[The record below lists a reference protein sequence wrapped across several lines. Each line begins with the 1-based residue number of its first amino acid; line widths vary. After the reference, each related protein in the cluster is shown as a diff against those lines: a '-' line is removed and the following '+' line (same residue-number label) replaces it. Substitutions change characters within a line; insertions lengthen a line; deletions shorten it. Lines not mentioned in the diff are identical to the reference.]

1 MLAAVQEDFSYESMF
16 RLLRSGMTGVTME
29 ETDRLENYVLA
40 RGIRGIS
47 GWKKEW
53 RYPLKGMEE
62 EELSELNELRQR
74 ALIGLQD
81 LRSVLTKKD
90 TDAETMSRALYGYI
104 AELGI
109 QEKLKVRKEAFE
121 EEGNLSLAKEYDQIY
136 GMIMELL
143 DKLVMLLGTCVMSL
157 EEYAE
162 LLDAGLSELK
172 VGLIP
177 AGTDQVVVGDMERSR
192 LKDIRVLFFTGVN
205 EGNVPKEK
213 SRGGLLSEMDR
224 EILASQEVEL
234 APTSRQETCIQKFYM
249 YMSLT
254 IPSEELH
261 LSWSLADADGNALRP
276 SYLIAS
282 MQELFPKVEV
292 RTDRDRELLDRLSV
306 PEGNLPE
313 LTEALQAAR
322 EGEPSPEQ
330 KSLLRWYGE
339 QPAWQEK
346 LERLMD
352 AVFYRREEDPIG
364 KAAAR
369 ALYGTLLEGS
379 VTRLE
384 QFAACA
390 YAHFLQYGLRLQ
402 ERETYGLQAIDMG
415 NVFHDALKYFS
426 DTVEK
431 SEYGWFRVPE
441 DKRTEWMEQALERAL
456 ESCAEKGLTEQA
468 SDAYVVERMKRIG
481 QRTAWAFL
489 EQLKKGTFLP
499 EQTEVS
505 FRNLEQLSSV
515 SLLLSE
521 EERMRL
527 QGRIDR
533 IDVCREEGNLYVR
546 VIDYKSGAQRFDLTS
561 IYYGL
566 QLQLAVYL
574 NAAMELEQRNGVET
588 VHPAGMFYY
597 HIQDPMLDYEEE
609 EDPALR
615 ILKELAFN
623 GIVNGDPEIIKRMDK
638 EAESG
643 SSILPVRFK
652 KGGGYS
658 ASSSVAEEDQLLRL
672 SRHVK
677 RKLSRYGEEILNGNI
692 SLSPYE
698 LREEDACRF
707 CSYHSVCGFDSRLEG
722 CEKRQLEPLE
732 KEEIWKK
739 LEEEES

>member
-1 MLAAVQEDFSYESMF
+1 MD
-16 RLLRSGMTGVTME
+16 GTGVGTG
-29 ETDRLENYVLA
+29 T
-40 RGIRGIS
+40 GI
-47 GWKKEW
+47 
-53 RYPLKGMEE
+53 
-62 EELSELNELRQR
+62 LR
-74 ALIGLQD
+74 
-81 LRSVLTKKD
+81 K
-90 TDAETMSRALYGYI
+90 
-104 AELGI
+104 
-109 QEKLKVRKEAFE
+109 
-121 EEGNLSLAKEYDQIY
+121 
-136 GMIMELL
+136 
-143 DKLVMLLGTCVMSL
+143 
-157 EEYAE
+157 
-162 LLDAGLSELK
+162 
-172 VGLIP
+172 
-177 AGTDQVVVGDMERSR
+177 
-192 LKDIRVLFFTGVN
+192 
-205 EGNVPKEK
+205 
-213 SRGGLLSEMDR
+213 
-224 EILASQEVEL
+224 
-234 APTSRQETCIQKFYM
+234 
-249 YMSLT
+249 
-254 IPSEELH
+254 
-261 LSWSLADADGNALRP
+261 
-276 SYLIAS
+276 
-282 MQELFPKVEV
+282 
-292 RTDRDRELLDRLSV
+292 
-306 PEGNLPE
+306 
-313 LTEALQAAR
+313 
-322 EGEPSPEQ
+322 
-330 KSLLRWYGE
+330 
-339 QPAWQEK
+339 
-346 LERLMD
+346 
-352 AVFYRREEDPIG
+352 
-364 KAAAR
+364 
-369 ALYGTLLEGS
+369 
-379 VTRLE
+379 
-384 QFAACA
+384 
-390 YAHFLQYGLRLQ
+390 
-402 ERETYGLQAIDMG
+402 
-415 NVFHDALKYFS
+415 
-426 DTVEK
+426 
-431 SEYGWFRVPE
+431 
-441 DKRTEWMEQALERAL
+441 
-456 ESCAEKGLTEQA
+456 KGLTEQA

-533 IDVCREEGNLYVR
+533 IDVCREDGNLYVR

-643 SSILPVRFK
+643 SSLLPVRFK

>member
-1 MLAAVQEDFSYESMF
+1 M
-16 RLLRSGMTGVTME
+16 
-29 ETDRLENYVLA
+29 
-40 RGIRGIS
+40 
-47 GWKKEW
+47 
-53 RYPLKGMEE
+53 
-62 EELSELNELRQR
+62 
-74 ALIGLQD
+74 
-81 LRSVLTKKD
+81 
-90 TDAETMSRALYGYI
+90 
-104 AELGI
+104 
-109 QEKLKVRKEAFE
+109 
-121 EEGNLSLAKEYDQIY
+121 
-136 GMIMELL
+136 
-143 DKLVMLLGTCVMSL
+143 
-157 EEYAE
+157 
-162 LLDAGLSELK
+162 
-172 VGLIP
+172 
-177 AGTDQVVVGDMERSR
+177 VGDMERSR

-643 SSILPVRFK
+643 SSLLPVRFK